1 MLGMSLADARAVK
14 KSNVPLPALLGLDQ
28 SALNFKKHDKY
39 FFSSPLLHQRM
50 SILKNMVGGKSSLVV
65 VYGERG
71 SGKTTL
77 MNEFVASAVKDW
89 QTCRI
94 KLKPA
99 ETASVQTWRNLHN
112 RMVFISNKG
121 HQPSVIIDDAHQLS
135 KSELQL
141 LLQTAFPATGARK
154 LKSVVLFAEPR
165 IRERFAD
172 MVRFLPSMAVID
184 KFSMAPL
191 TEKQTAD
198 YLQHRFKTAG
208 FLKKI
213 PFSSDQIRKIHRT
226 SGGLPGWING
236 EAYMAMRRL
245 FGGHRCDQLQF
256 NPLRQIF
263 QQWYGRL
270 ATPLSLSYKRAAG

>member
-1 MLGMSLADARAVK
+1 MLGMSLTEAWAAKRP
-14 KSNVPLPALLGLDQ
+14 NVPLPALLGLDQ
-28 SALNFKKHDKY
+28 CALNVKKHNKY

-50 SILKNMVGGKSSLVV
+50 SILNNMVGGKSSLVV

-77 MNEFVASAVKDW
+77 MNQFVAKAVKDW

-99 ETASVQTWRNLHN
+99 DSAAVQTWHNLHN

-121 HQPSVIIDDAHQLS
+121 NQPSVIVDDAHQLT

-141 LLQTAFPATGARK
+141 LLQTAFPATHARK
-154 LKSVVLFAEPR
+154 LKSVVLFAEPQ

-172 MVRFLPSMAVID
+172 MVQFLPDMAVID

-191 TEKQTAD
+191 TEQQTAE
-198 YLQHRFKTAG
+198 YLRHRFKAAG
-208 FLKKI
+208 FLRKI
-213 PFSSDQIRKIHRT
+213 PFSSAQIRKIHRS

-236 EAYMAMRRL
+236 EAYITMRRL
-245 FGGHRCDQLQF
+245 FGGHHCNQLPF
-256 NPLRQIF
+256 HPLRQIL
-263 QQWYGRL
+263 QHWYGRFTVPFTL
-270 ATPLSLSYKRAAG
+270 TYKRSPG